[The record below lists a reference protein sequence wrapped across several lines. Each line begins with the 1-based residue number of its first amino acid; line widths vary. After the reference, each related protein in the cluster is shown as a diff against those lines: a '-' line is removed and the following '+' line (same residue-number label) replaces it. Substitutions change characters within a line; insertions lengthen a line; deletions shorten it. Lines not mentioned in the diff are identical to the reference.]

1 MTKLLK
7 YQNQA
12 PRFFWLMSFFPAA
25 LGQETIV
32 KKKGFRHLTKKKV
45 FSTKIENP
53 GPCNIYLTPFI
64 TSDKYRI

>member
-32 KKKGFRHLTKKKV
+32 KKKR
-45 FSTKIENP
+45 FSSFDKRKRFFQPRLKIP
-53 GPCNIYLTPFI
+53 ALVTF
-64 TSDKYRI
+64 T